1 MVNINERIRFTDYAS
16 KTQRLDYSKLAVN
29 WKNDNEIVSFLQMYF
44 SLSIGNSPV
53 TNWHNIIIRV
63 SFYHNGFMVKIKAF
77 SLFYNGLFDKTTNK
91 TTDKQ
96 KGSGTRFF
104 KCQ

>member
-1 MVNINERIRFTDYAS
+1 MDNINERIRFTDYAS
-16 KTQRLDYSKLAVN
+16 KTQRPDYSKLAVN

-63 SFYHNGFMVKIKAF
+63 SFYHTWFHGE
-77 SLFYNGLFDKTTNK
+77 NK
-91 TTDKQ
+91 
-96 KGSGTRFF
+96 SFF
-104 KCQ
+104 PVL